1 MLTRN
6 QALQHLHLN
15 AEASEPTGEA
25 IEKAYQRMV
34 RRYPPEFHPDRFR
47 LIDESYRTL
56 TSLAFLVES
65 VFEDQTDDAEAK
77 LAQSIADLP
86 LTAEADAVP
95 ASLRD
100 IRRRLLR
107 EALWPDAGA

>member
-15 AEASEPTGEA
+15 AEASEPTRET

-56 TSLAFLVES
+56 TSLTFLVES
-65 VFEDQTDDAEAK
+65 VFEDQTDDTEAS
-77 LAQSIADLP
+77 LAQSLADLP
-86 LTAEADAVP
+86 LTAEAGGVP
-95 ASLRD
+95 ASLKD

-107 EALWPDAGA
+107 EALWPNAGA